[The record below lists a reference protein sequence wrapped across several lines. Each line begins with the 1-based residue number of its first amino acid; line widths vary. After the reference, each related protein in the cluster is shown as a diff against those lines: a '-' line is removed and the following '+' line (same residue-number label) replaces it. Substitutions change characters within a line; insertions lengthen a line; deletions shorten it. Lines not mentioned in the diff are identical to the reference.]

1 MIELHVSVVSRLV
14 GDASDEPDS
23 TETMQTII
31 RNYLNNR
38 NFASG
43 WFLIIT
49 YENVSHASRFSNEVN
64 ALLTLVLLE
73 LERID

>member
-1 MIELHVSVVSRLV
+1 MVSRLV
-14 GDASDEPDS
+14 RDASDEPDS

-49 YENVSHASRFSNEVN
+49 YENVSHASRFSNEVH
-64 ALLTLVLLE
+64 AFLPLVLLE